1 MLVLSRKLG
10 EKIVIDNEIFVT
22 ILDVRGDV
30 VKLGLQAPKHVMVH
44 REEIYNEIV
53 ASNHQ
58 AQQKGHTHPALR
70 DTLSKVTTLS
80 KKVRST
86 NVHPKNH

>member
-30 VKLGLQAPKHVMVH
+30 VKLGVEAPPCLKW
-44 REEIYNEIV
+44 
-53 ASNHQ
+53 
-58 AQQKGHTHPALR
+58 GTCP
-70 DTLSKVTTLS
+70 
-80 KKVRST
+80 KK
-86 NVHPKNH
+86 